1 MTKINNQNLAGDTK
15 LPRRPLWQRL
25 LALALII
32 LFLVIGVMVSRF
44 IINTR
49 PQVKRKAPKKMKTL
63 VRVVEVSPRSARVQV
78 RAQGRVVAAREI
90 TLKARV
96 SGQVVYLHPDFI
108 PGGIIGKDEILL
120 KLDDTDYQLNLRQQE
135 DALALAEADL
145 RIEEGSQTVAR
156 QEWELI
162 TSLSEDVDM
171 SSRDLALRK
180 PQLAKAEA
188 LVKSAQTAI
197 ERARVDLD
205 RTVIRA
211 PFNLIVRAENIDLGS
226 EVLISTNL
234 ATLAATD
241 IFWAEISLPAEK
253 LAWFDL
259 PDGKKRGSPALIHAR
274 QKEPYAGRIVSLA
287 PDLDKD
293 GLMARLLI
301 AITDPLGLQNGRQP
315 LLLGGFVQAE
325 IKGHSL
331 DNVYQIPRS
340 VLHENDIV
348 MLVDDEN
355 RLQLQPVTVA
365 WRGLESVFVSRGLTP
380 RSKVV
385 ISSVAAPIS
394 GMPLKVMGPGGVEKG
409 SSEKTTGKAPEK
421 ISEKAIEKSKIK
433 KSAPSRSDNGSA
445 K

>member
-1 MTKINNQNLAGDTK
+1 MSKINNQNLSEDTK

-25 LALALII
+25 LALGLII
-32 LFLVIGVMVSRF
+32 LLLVIGVIASRL
-44 IINTR
+44 IIKTR
-49 PQVKRKAPKKMKTL
+49 PQVKRKAPKKMETL
-63 VRVVEVSPRSARVQV
+63 VQVVEVLPRRARVQV
-78 RAQGRVVAAREI
+78 KAQGQVVAAREI
-90 TLKARV
+90 TLQARV

-108 PGGIIGKDEILL
+108 PGGIIGKGEILL

-162 TSLSEDVDM
+162 ISLTDDVDM

-180 PQLAKAEA
+180 PQLVKAEA
-188 LVKSAQTAI
+188 VIKSARTAI

-226 EVLISTNL
+226 EVSTTTNL

-259 PDGKKRGSPALIHAR
+259 PDGENKGSPVLIRTR
-274 QKEPYAGRIVSLA
+274 QQEPYVGRIVSLA

-301 AITDPLGLQNGRQP
+301 AIKDPLGLQTGRQP
-315 LLLGGFVQAE
+315 LLLGGFVQAKIE
-325 IKGHSL
+325 GRSL
-331 DNVYQIPRS
+331 ENVYRIPRS

-348 MLVDDEN
+348 MLVDEES
-355 RLQLQPVTVA
+355 RLQLQPVTVV
-365 WRGLESVFVSRGLTP
+365 WKGLESVFVSKGLTP
-380 RSKVV
+380 RAKVV

-394 GMPLKVMGPGGVEKG
+394 GMLLKVMDSGKGENGSPGKM
-409 SSEKTTGKAPEK
+409 
-421 ISEKAIEKSKIK
+421 SEKANKKSSMK
-433 KSAPSRSDNGSA
+433 KSASSRSANGPA

>member
-1 MTKINNQNLAGDTK
+1 MSKTNNNLTADTK

-32 LFLVIGVMVSRF
+32 LFLAIGVMASRF
-44 IINTR
+44 IIKTR
-49 PQVKRKAPKKMKTL
+49 PQVKRKTPRKMETL
-63 VRVVEVSPRSARVQV
+63 VRAVEVLPCSARVKIK
-78 RAQGRVVAAREI
+78 AQGQVVAAREI
-90 TLKARV
+90 TLQARV

-108 PGGIIGKDEILL
+108 PGGVISKGEILL
-120 KLDDTDYQLNLRQQE
+120 KIEDTDYQLALRQQE
-135 DALALAEADL
+135 DTLALAEADL

-162 TSLSEDVDM
+162 TSLTDDIDM

-188 LVKSAQTAI
+188 VIKSARTAL
-197 ERARVDLD
+197 EKARVDLA

-211 PFNLIVRAENIDLGS
+211 SFNLIVRAENIDLGS
-226 EVLISTNL
+226 EISTATNI

-241 IFWAEISLPAEK
+241 MFWAEISVPAEK

-259 PDGKKRGSPALIHAR
+259 PDGEKKGSPVLIRAR
-274 QKEPYAGRIVSLA
+274 QKELYAGCILSLA

-301 AITDPLGLQNGRQP
+301 AIDDPLGLKNGRQP
-315 LLLGGFVQAE
+315 LLLGSFVQAE
-325 IKGHSL
+325 IEGYSL
-331 DNVYQIPRS
+331 DNVYRIPRS
-340 VLHENDIV
+340 ALHENDIV
-348 MLVDDEN
+348 MLVDEDN
-355 RLQLQPVTVA
+355 RLQLQPVTVV
-365 WRGLESVFVSRGLTP
+365 WKGLESVFVNKGLKPQSRL
-380 RSKVV
+380 V

-394 GMPLKVMGPGGVEKG
+394 GMPLKVMK
-409 SSEKTTGKAPEK
+409 KT
-421 ISEKAIEKSKIK
+421 
-433 KSAPSRSDNGSA
+433 APSRPDNGSA